1 MTTAIDHDELNHLR
15 HKDPSFIKPGE
26 EYRLHSFITIK
37 TKNMASIKVIEILS
51 NSNKSWEDAAQQA
64 ILEASKTIKNLR
76 SIYIKEHSATID
88 KNNKIEEY
96 RITANLSFEI
106 EGPQKSVSKK

>member
-1 MTTAIDHDELNHLR
+1 MAI
-15 HKDPSFIKPGE
+15 
-26 EYRLHSFITIK
+26 
-37 TKNMASIKVIEILS
+37 IKVIEILS
-51 NSNKSWEDAAQQA
+51 NSEKSWEDAAQKA

-76 SIYIKEHSATID
+76 SIYIKDHSATID

-106 EGPQKSVSKK
+106 EGSQKSVSKK

>member
-1 MTTAIDHDELNHLR
+1 
-15 HKDPSFIKPGE
+15 
-26 EYRLHSFITIK
+26 
-37 TKNMASIKVIEILS
+37 MAIEILS
-51 NSNKSWEDAAQQA
+51 NSEKSWEDAAQKA

-76 SIYIKEHSATID
+76 SIYIKDHSATID

-106 EGPQKSVSKK
+106 EGSQKSVSKK

>member
-1 MTTAIDHDELNHLR
+1 MAI
-15 HKDPSFIKPGE
+15 
-26 EYRLHSFITIK
+26 
-37 TKNMASIKVIEILS
+37 IKVIEILS

-106 EGPQKSVSKK
+106 EGSQKSVSKK

>member
-1 MTTAIDHDELNHLR
+1 MAI
-15 HKDPSFIKPGE
+15 
-26 EYRLHSFITIK
+26 
-37 TKNMASIKVIEILS
+37 IKVIEILS
-51 NSNKSWEDAAQQA
+51 NSEKSWEDAAQKA
-64 ILEASKTIKNLR
+64 ILEASKTIKHLR

-106 EGPQKSVSKK
+106 EGSQKSVSKK

>member
-1 MTTAIDHDELNHLR
+1 LQPIITLNKKIMAI
-15 HKDPSFIKPGE
+15 
-26 EYRLHSFITIK
+26 
-37 TKNMASIKVIEILS
+37 IKVIEILS
-51 NSNKSWEDAAQQA
+51 NSSKSWEDAAQQA

-106 EGPQKSVSKK
+106 EGPEKSVSKK